1 MRIIL
6 DTNLWISF
14 LISRSFNKLDALLF
28 SGTCTILFSL
38 ELLEEFLTVANRP
51 KLRKYFTASELKV
64 LVEVLNEIAEF
75 VKVKSDV
82 NLCRDPK
89 DNFLLAL
96 AKDRKA
102 DYLLTGDK
110 DLLVLEKMGKTKI
123 IKIAEFFKQVDL

>member
-64 LVEVLNEIAEF
+64 LVEMLNEIAEF